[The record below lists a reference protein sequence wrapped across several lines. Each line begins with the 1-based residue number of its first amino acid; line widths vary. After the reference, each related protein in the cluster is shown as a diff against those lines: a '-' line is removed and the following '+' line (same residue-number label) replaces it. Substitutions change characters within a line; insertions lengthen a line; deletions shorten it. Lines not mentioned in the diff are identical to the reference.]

1 MSAAH
6 GEKPRPAPPPDVAPR
21 SDVHVAA
28 SPTRC
33 PFCHDEASAAG
44 SVACQ
49 GCLARH
55 HAACWDEAGRCAACG
70 AAVKLAPPGGEEVA
84 AAWEAEA
91 SERSRRVVRGLQRLI
106 LGWQGLQRRRP
117 YVMTA
122 LEVAAFLPLLWVE
135 GWGRALGL
143 VLIALALVGGLLSAR
158 SR

>member
-1 MSAAH
+1 MKPGA
-6 GEKPRPAPPPDVAPR
+6 GERGRPAPPPDVAPR

-55 HAACWDEAGRCAACG
+55 HAACWDEGGRCATCG
-70 AAVKLAPPGGEEVA
+70 GAFRLVAPDDDAVS
-84 AAWEAEA
+84 AAWEVEA
-91 SERSRRVVRGLQRLI
+91 SEQSRRAVRGLQRLI
-106 LGWQGLQRRRP
+106 LGWQGLRLRRP
-117 YVMTA
+117 CVMSA
-122 LEVAAFLPLLWVE
+122 VEVAAFLPLLWVE

-143 VLIALALVGGLLSAR
+143 VLITLALVGGLLSAR